1 MAGSLD
7 NTIAQAIPL
16 ITDDTNLGDPITE
29 PNQGP
34 VVDHTPVV
42 DTIPAPNPISVADT
56 PNIAHGGMVKYPAK
70 RKYKEIEEEEHAPSV
85 SQMPGSQQV
94 RPRRVTRSRA
104 KLVETVAD
112 AHASPADVHA
122 NKPEP
127 YGQPV
132 AWADKRAALN
142 DALPYFKAHQGSV
155 HTKDLVPKGM
165 LIDCIVGIRDYFSSQ
180 VIVTSIGGGR
190 VQDPITKTMV
200 RTEDQGE
207 DGKNFK
213 ALKYALENKHPFVM
227 IADIWQEKIKGD
239 KEQPVVVYMIRLEK
253 VRLDTKSWWTPK
265 GVSAHEAGEFGIGT
279 YSCASH
285 TCTTCQ
291 SQSKEIFE
299 QGWTC
304 LNSECSK
311 YFELAACFDIDH
323 LTYSDAFLRERT
335 AYTGPEFDD
344 ERVPSLPS
352 EDNNSIGSEKE
363 YKQGILCPKCHCCSR
378 RIKWD
383 GWCCENA
390 ECDFKHIVPL
400 KQTPLDGMRSENQK
414 MEQRRSSSAN
424 DVHESIIVHETIA
437 GGQEFK
443 TFFLPDED
451 GKTAIGT
458 ITRIRPTEAALSRRG
473 GIDDLYL
480 QLQRED
486 LKLERRPAKNAG
498 CRVEELTSHFSGNFG
513 APYKFGV
520 VVKTTTSFGDA
531 PAPILETLL
540 RLTWGGKAAVETS
553 VNLIQDKG
561 IKVLENAIPSEFE
574 QYNEQLVLGYF
585 ENSKISAH
593 DDGEKELGPN
603 VASLSLGS
611 PSVMKF
617 SPKKGKN
624 IGDTKDINKKKRK
637 PVLSLLLKHG
647 DMLVMHGERIQ
658 KLYLHAVDPCGKHR
672 FALTCRHVRPR
683 TIPDEEQR
691 ELSIVNGKIPNRWAA
706 VRYDGREDRF
716 ESSVTGEVATSV
728 GAIIGS
734 G

>member
-1 MAGSLD
+1 M
-7 NTIAQAIPL
+7 
-16 ITDDTNLGDPITE
+16 
-29 PNQGP
+29 
-34 VVDHTPVV
+34 
-42 DTIPAPNPISVADT
+42 
-56 PNIAHGGMVKYPAK
+56 AHGGMVKCPAK

-85 SQMPGSQQV
+85 SQTPESQQAE
-94 RPRRVTRSRA
+94 PRRVTRSRA
-104 KLVETVAD
+104 KLVQTVAD
-112 AHASPADVHA
+112 AHASPSDVHA
-122 NKPEP
+122 GKPEP
-127 YGQPV
+127 CGQPV

-155 HTKDLVPKGM
+155 HTKELVPRGM
-165 LIDCIVGIRDYFSSQ
+165 LIDGIVGIRDCFYSQ

-200 RTEDQGE
+200 RTEDQG
-207 DGKNFK
+207 DNGKNLK

-227 IADIWQEKIKGD
+227 IAGAGNNNFPVKPPHYYNVLDYFHVTDIWQEKIKGD
-239 KEQPVVVYMIRLEK
+239 KQPVVVYMVRLEK

-291 SQSKEIFE
+291 SPSKEIFG

-311 YFELAACFDIDH
+311 YFELAACFDIDD

-352 EDNNSIGSEKE
+352 EDDNSIGSEKE

-400 KQTPLDGMRSENQK
+400 KQTPLNGMESENMQ
-414 MEQRRSSSAN
+414 MEKRRFSSAN
-424 DVHESIIVHETIA
+424 NVHESIIVHETIT

-480 QLQRED
+480 QLQKED

-520 VVKTTTSFGDA
+520 VVKTTTSFKDA

-553 VNLIQDKG
+553 INLIQDKG
-561 IKVLENAIPSEFE
+561 IKVLKNAIPSEFE

-617 SPKKGKN
+617 SPKRGKN
-624 IGDTKDINKKKRK
+624 IGDTKDIDKKKRK
-637 PVLSLLLKHG
+637 PVLSLKLKHG
-647 DMLVMHGERIQ
+647 DMLVMHGEQIQ
-658 KLYLHAVDPCGKHR
+658 KLYLHAVDPYGKHR
-672 FALTCRHVRPR
+672 FALTCRHVRPN
-683 TIPDEEQR
+683 TIPDKEQR
-691 ELSIVNGKIPNRWAA
+691 DLSIDNGKVPERWAA
-706 VRYDGREDRF
+706 VRYDGKEDRF

-728 GAIIGS
+728 GTIIGT